1 MALESPFYGMRRPAY
16 QSGSK
21 LHRVS
26 DLLALGR
33 ATIEE
38 SLSLLNWAQVNGFER
53 LGKTITCW
61 LGHGYAE
68 HGANTILL
76 LVLSMSDRASFFK
89 AMLREVADPSL

>member
-1 MALESPFYGMRRPAY
+1 MALESPFYGKRRPAY

-38 SLSLLNWAQVNGFER
+38 SLSLLNWAQVNGFNN
-53 LGKTITCW
+53 LG
-61 LGHGYAE
+61 
-68 HGANTILL
+68 N
-76 LVLSMSDRASFFK
+76 LSHN
-89 AMLREVADPSL
+89 P

>member
-1 MALESPFYGMRRPAY
+1 MVGLGQGIATLALESPFYGRRRPVY

-38 SLSLLNWAQVNGFER
+38 SLSLLNWAQVNGFNR
-53 LGKTITCW
+53 LGDAPRPAVSFLK
-61 LGHGYAE
+61 LA
-68 HGANTILL
+68 
-76 LVLSMSDRASFFK
+76 DASVCK
-89 AMLREVADPSL
+89 LHPSTPK